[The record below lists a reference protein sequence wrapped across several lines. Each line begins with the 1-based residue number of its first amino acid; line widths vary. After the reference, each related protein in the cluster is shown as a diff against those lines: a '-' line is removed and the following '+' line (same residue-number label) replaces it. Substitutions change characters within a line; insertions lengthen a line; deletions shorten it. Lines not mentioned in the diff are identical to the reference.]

1 MDIQHIR
8 IGTRGS
14 ALALAQTEMVEKAL
28 KAKYSDIS
36 FERVIMKTEADR
48 HNEKA
53 LSEFGGEGVF
63 VKELE
68 NALLSGRIDIAVH
81 SAKDMPVRT
90 AEGLHIAGVLPR
102 GDVRDVLVYR
112 KELGESVDNIETA
125 IRIGTGSPRRQS
137 QLDALYPNIICE
149 GIRGNV
155 PTRLD
160 KVRNGMYDGVILAAA
175 GLERLGML
183 KLPEFNYR
191 YFTEDEMLPAGGQAV
206 IAIETRMSDDVVPF
220 VEAVSDEK
228 TFIELSA
235 EQYVLRG
242 LNAGCHEPV
251 AVQAHVKMDEISI
264 SLAYGALSS
273 NGDIIRVCRKGKRE
287 EWEQVATESV
297 QTWRSLKQSENNKKV

>member
-1 MDIQHIR
+1 MNIQHIR

-14 ALALAQTEMVEKAL
+14 ALALAQTKMVEEAL
-28 KAKYSDIS
+28 KGKYPNIS

-90 AEGLHIAGVLPR
+90 AEGLCIAGVLPR
-102 GDVRDVLVYR
+102 GDMRDVLVYR
-112 KELGESVDNIETA
+112 KELSESFDNIKTA

-137 QLDALYPNIICE
+137 QIEALYPNIICE

-160 KVRNGMYDGVILAAA
+160 KVRNGRYDGVILAAA

-206 IAIETRMSDDVVPF
+206 IAIEARMSDDIVPF

-228 TFIELSA
+228 SFIELSA

-242 LNAGCHEPV
+242 LDAGCHEPV
-251 AVQAHVKMDEISI
+251 AVRAHVKMDEISI
-264 SLAYGALSS
+264 SLAYGTRSLK
-273 NGDIIRVCRKGKRE
+273 GDIIRVCRKGKRE
-287 EWEQVATESV
+287 EWEQIATELVKIMCS
-297 QTWRSLKQSENNKKV
+297 RNQSENI